1 MSRLKVLLISFFIV
15 FVLFALLAFFTGS
28 SLFWSVFKAFISAC
42 LVAVFLFVAN
52 FFLLKYVPD
61 FFEDKTKEEVLDTNV
76 VGANLDIR
84 IDDASHPSFEH
95 DGVTDGNA
103 TMSAPKAKTSFEGL
117 GSQDLDGS
125 LQGDSLMK
133 EETTQEEQTLSSGFK
148 PLSFSNE
155 KGEEGSS
162 VNVEKSALE
171 GSEAVRVDDAEL
183 SEAELSETIESD
195 VDRLEELPD
204 LQEFVDTS
212 NLKEEQTRGDEL
224 MSTGTQSF
232 FATDLSDDVTDSN
245 LMAKAV
251 RTVLKRDV

>member
-1 MSRLKVLLISFFIV
+1 M
-15 FVLFALLAFFTGS
+15 
-28 SLFWSVFKAFISAC
+28 
-42 LVAVFLFVAN
+42 
-52 FFLLKYVPD
+52 
-61 FFEDKTKEEVLDTNV
+61 
-76 VGANLDIR
+76 
-84 IDDASHPSFEH
+84 
-95 DGVTDGNA
+95 
-103 TMSAPKAKTSFEGL
+103 
-117 GSQDLDGS
+117 
-125 LQGDSLMK
+125 
-133 EETTQEEQTLSSGFK
+133 
-148 PLSFSNE
+148 
-155 KGEEGSS
+155 
-162 VNVEKSALE
+162 
-171 GSEAVRVDDAEL
+171 RVDDAGL

>member
-1 MSRLKVLLISFFIV
+1 MSRLKVLLISFFVV

-61 FFEDKTKEEVLDTNV
+61 FFEDKSKEEALDSNV

-84 IDDASHPSFEH
+84 IDDTSRSSFEN
-95 DGVTDGNA
+95 DGNA
-103 TMSAPKAKTSFEGL
+103 TISAPKTKTSFEGL
-117 GSQDLDGS
+117 GSQDSDGS

-133 EETTQEEQTLSSGFK
+133 EETTQEEQTQSSGFK
-148 PLSFSNE
+148 PLSFPNE

-162 VNVEKSALE
+162 VNIEKSALE
-171 GSEAVRVDDAEL
+171 GSEAVRVDDAGL